1 MFSFLGRKSD
11 AKLVYFFDPTKFL
24 NAFFEEKE
32 LEFLYGIFLFGTH
45 KKKATRNTASR
56 SYKGL
61 FVINELV
68 HPGG

>member
-56 SYKGL
+56 S
-61 FVINELV
+61 
-68 HPGG
+68 

>member
-32 LEFLYGIFLFGTH
+32 LEFLYGIF
-45 KKKATRNTASR
+45 
-56 SYKGL
+56 
-61 FVINELV
+61 
-68 HPGG
+68 